1 MMMNQPPA
9 PVVPKLIKPAA
20 SVLAWGLG
28 LLILGSALF
37 PVGLAT
43 DTPLSMFG
51 FAIFLVGLVEV
62 VIGVYRLAAKA
73 DWRHE
78 QEWVKIRSEI

>member
-28 LLILGSALF
+28 LLLAGSALF
-37 PVGLAT
+37 PIGVASQ
-43 DTPLSMFG
+43 TPLSLLG
-51 FAIFLVGLVEV
+51 FALFVAGLVQV

-78 QEWVKIRSEI
+78 QEWVKIRSEL

>member
-1 MMMNQPPA
+1 MTMHQPPA

-28 LLILGSALF
+28 LLLGGFLLF
-37 PVGLAT
+37 SLGTASG
-43 DTPLSMFG
+43 TPLG
-51 FAIFLVGLVEV
+51 VIGAILFIVGLVEV

-78 QEWVKIRSEI
+78 QEWVKIRSEL